1 MSITFNEDSEM
12 IRQNK
17 CGAML
22 HSANSVPLSWAI
34 LNVPNC
40 AVNLHGQIGDSKRLR
55 AAGGKH
61 HVYVAEQII
70 ISHWTDYI
78 TALGTQF
85 LMIPIKTIVMF
96 WLSGWNN
103 YSEPN

>member
-1 MSITFNEDSEM
+1 ME
-12 IRQNK
+12 
-17 CGAML
+17 
-22 HSANSVPLSWAI
+22 
-34 LNVPNC
+34 
-40 AVNLHGQIGDSKRLR
+40 

-61 HVYVAEQII
+61 RVYATEQIT
-70 ISHWTDYI
+70 ISHWTDYT

-85 LMIPIKTIVMF
+85 LMIPIKTIIMF